1 MPRWSTSEQHQI
13 DEVRKRL
20 KDAGLLDRPAFPEV
34 VGDRK
39 IVRFLRGHDHNI
51 DKAYDMMAKFL
62 NWRKEN
68 NVDQIRRDI
77 VDGGM
82 DHPTKFPDGEKIL
95 GLIPQLVIAPDAL
108 DNTGSPICVDQY
120 NFSPSH
126 VLANIPLEK
135 YIHFVIYT
143 LEYRSLIVEQ
153 LSEERE
159 QEFVKSLNND
169 SEALAKA
176 APYGVLVHT
185 LIIRDLNGVG
195 FEHIGARGQEII
207 RAVINVSSDNYPE
220 LMRKCFMINMP
231 WLFNT
236 IWFFI
241 KGLLAARTVAKVN
254 ISGSSYMSELEKDI
268 PKDKIP
274 AMVGGTYKDNRTS
287 FPFNK
292 EYLNK
297 DYSP

>member
-1 MPRWSTSEQHQI
+1 MPRWSSSEQHQI
-13 DEVRKRL
+13 DEIRKRL
-20 KDAGLLDRPAFPEV
+20 KESGLLDRPAFPEV

-39 IVRFLRGHDHNI
+39 IVRFLRGHNHDI
-51 DKAYDMMAKFL
+51 DKAYEMMSKFL
-62 NWRKEN
+62 IWRKDN

-77 VDGGM
+77 IDGGM
-82 DHPTKFPDGEKIL
+82 DHPTKFPEGEKIL
-95 GLIPQLVIAPDAL
+95 GLIPQLVISADAC
-108 DNTGSPICVDQY
+108 DKFGSPICVDQY

-126 VLANIPLEK
+126 VLANISLDK

-153 LSEERE
+153 LSEEKE
-159 QEFVKSLNND
+159 QKFIQSVNND
-169 SEALAKA
+169 PELLAKA
-176 APYGVLVHT
+176 EPYGVLVHT
-185 LIIRDLNGVG
+185 CVIRDLNGVG

-207 RAVINVSSDNYPE
+207 RSVIGVSSDNYPE

-254 ISGSSYMSELEKDI
+254 ISGGGYMSELEKDI
-268 PKDKIP
+268 DKDKIP
-274 AMVGGTYKDNRTS
+274 AMIGGAFKENNKGFVFDKN
-287 FPFNK
+287 FFNT
-292 EYLNK
+292 NV
-297 DYSP
+297 